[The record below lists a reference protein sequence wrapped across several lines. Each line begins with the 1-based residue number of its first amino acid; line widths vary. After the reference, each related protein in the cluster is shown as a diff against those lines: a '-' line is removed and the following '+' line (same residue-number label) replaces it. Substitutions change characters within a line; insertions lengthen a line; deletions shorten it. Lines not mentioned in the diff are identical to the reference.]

1 MRLALWNY
9 KGCLKWHKYL
19 ISSSICP
26 VGVLKMASNQEI
38 MSDLRFRRV
47 TKDPRFW
54 EMPEKDR
61 KVKIDKRFRG
71 MFHDKKFKLNYAVDI
86 RGRPINHST
95 TEDLKRF
102 YDLSDSDSDLS
113 DENNKEL
120 NQKKMEKKKPQT
132 KSKIESKNLVE
143 EKKKKTKK
151 INPKDSGNKNNLD
164 NSDTIQKMK
173 NSCKSK
179 KVDLKISPKKDGE
192 KFTPKSTKGK
202 KNIAQHNTDSCP
214 KGRLRTID
222 SSTSEIVKSP
232 KIKYSETRREIQ
244 TVVPFITARDSD
256 GCENTT
262 GKMFDKD
269 ALKEDLESASEI
281 GDEDSEDGIIGIGR
295 ASDDDDD
302 DDDDEESEDGITGIG
317 RASADD
323 DDDDNEEDDE
333 NDEEDEDDDSE
344 DNDESDSGPDLAR
357 GKGNIETSSE
367 DEEDMVDL
375 LPEESGFEHA
385 WRELDKD
392 APRGDEITRRLAV
405 CNMDWDR
412 IKAKD
417 LLALFNSFKPKGGVI
432 FSVKIYPSEFGKE
445 RMKEEQVQGPVELLS
460 IPEDAPEKDWTSREK
475 LRDYQFKRLKYYYAV
490 VDCDSPETAGK
501 LYENCDGLEFESS
514 CSFIDL
520 RFIPDDITF
529 DDEPKDVA
537 LEVDLTAYKPKYFT
551 SAAMGTSTV
560 EITWDETDH
569 ERITTL
575 NRKFKKEELLDM
587 DFQAYLAS
595 SSEDEEEIEKELQG
609 GDVVSVEEDGK
620 TKKSQKDDEEQIA
633 KYRQLLQVIQEKEK
647 KSKENDME
655 MEIKWVPGL
664 KESAEERVKK
674 KLEGKDKL
682 TPWEQFL
689 EKKKE
694 KKRLKKKQKA
704 LAEETSEDE
713 LPSDVDLN
721 DPYFA
726 EEVKKIGIK
735 EKKKSMKSAKD
746 STSPEEDAEIEK
758 QKAEMALLVMDEEE
772 ESKKHFNYNKI
783 VEHQNLSK
791 KKKKQLMKKKELIED
806 DFEVN
811 VKDARF
817 QAMYTSH
824 LFNLDPSDPNFKKT
838 KAMEKI
844 LEEKARQREQ
854 KEQELTQAIKKKE
867 SEVQKES
874 QKRSVD
880 PALSMLIKS
889 IKNKTEQ
896 FQARKKQKV
905 K

>member
-1 MRLALWNY
+1 M
-9 KGCLKWHKYL
+9 
-19 ISSSICP
+19 SS
-26 VGVLKMASNQEI
+26 KQEI
-38 MSDLRFRRV
+38 MSDQRFRRV
-47 TKDPRFW
+47 AKDPRFW

-61 KVKIDKRFRG
+61 KVKIDKRFRA
-71 MFHDKKFKLNYAVDI
+71 MFHDKKFKLNYAVDK

-113 DENNKEL
+113 DEDSKAL
-120 NQKKMEKKKPQT
+120 NPKKIKKKKPPT
-132 KSKIESKNLVE
+132 KKEIDSKNLVE
-143 EKKKKTKK
+143 EKKE
-151 INPKDSGNKNNLD
+151 KNNANKKGSENKTDFDLD
-164 NSDTIQKMK
+164 NSEGIKKMQT
-173 NSCKSK
+173 SCKSK
-179 KVDLKISPKKDGE
+179 VDSSISLKKDSKE
-192 KFTPKSTKGK
+192 FIQKSMKEK
-202 KNIAQHNTDSCP
+202 KNIVQHTTDSSR
-214 KGRLRTID
+214 KEKQRTLD

-232 KIKYSETRREIQ
+232 RIKCSKTREMQ
-244 TVVPFITARDSD
+244 SVVLPIKTTNSD
-256 GCENTT
+256 GYENSTD
-262 GKMFDKD
+262 GEMFDKD
-269 ALKEDLESASEI
+269 ALEEDSESVSEI
-281 GDEDSEDGIIGIGR
+281 GSDKESENEITGVSR
-295 ASDDDDD
+295 AS
-302 DDDDEESEDGITGIG
+302 G
-317 RASADD
+317 
-323 DDDDNEEDDE
+323 DDDNESEDDE
-333 NDEEDEDDDSE
+333 DDEEKEDEDSGDD
-344 DNDESDSGPDLAR
+344 DESDSGPDLAR

-367 DEEDMVDL
+367 DEDDVADL
-375 LPEESGFEHA
+375 FPEESGFEHA

-392 APRGDEITRRLAV
+392 APCTDEITRRLAV

-412 IKAKD
+412 LKAKD

-490 VDCDSPETAGK
+490 VDCDSPETASK
-501 LYENCDGLEFESS
+501 IYEDCDGLEFESS

-537 LEVDLTAYKPKYFT
+537 SEVDLTAYKPKYFT

-569 ERITTL
+569 ERITML

-595 SSEDEEEIEKELQG
+595 SSEDEEEIEEELQG
-609 GDVVSVEEDGK
+609 DDGVNVEDGK

-647 KSKENDME
+647 KGKENDME

-664 KESAEERVKK
+664 KESAEEMVKN

-694 KKRLKKKQKA
+694 KKRLKKKQKS
-704 LAEETSEDE
+704 LAEETSEEE
-713 LPSDVDLN
+713 LPSDVDMN

-726 EEVKKIGIK
+726 EEIKKIDI
-735 EKKKSMKSAKD
+735 KKKSVKSAKD
-746 STSPEEDAEIEK
+746 GTSPKEETEIER
-758 QKAEMALLVMDEEE
+758 QKAEMALLMMDEAEDG
-772 ESKKHFNYNKI
+772 KKHFNYNKI

-811 VKDARF
+811 VSDARF

-867 SEVQKES
+867 SEIERES
-874 QKRSVD
+874 QRKSMD

-889 IKNKTEQ
+889 IKTKTEQ

>member
-1 MRLALWNY
+1 
-9 KGCLKWHKYL
+9 
-19 ISSSICP
+19 
-26 VGVLKMASNQEI
+26 MASKQEI
-38 MSDLRFRRV
+38 MNDQRFRRV

-54 EMPEKDR
+54 EMPEKDK
-61 KVKIDKRFRG
+61 KVKIDKRFQA
-71 MFHDKKFKLNYAVDI
+71 MFHDKKFKLNYAVDK

-95 TEDLKRF
+95 TEDLKRY
-102 YDLSDSDSDLS
+102 YDLSDSDSNLS
-113 DENNKEL
+113 DEDSKAL
-120 NQKKMEKKKPQT
+120 DQKKM
-132 KSKIESKNLVE
+132 
-143 EKKKKTKK
+143 KKKKSQVKTGIDSKSLVREKGKDIKK
-151 INPKDSGNKNNLD
+151 MNQNKSENQNESYNSERIPKAKQSSKKDSKEFMQKGTKD
-164 NSDTIQKMK
+164 DKDIQHSTTCLPKGK
-173 NSCKSK
+173 LKV
-179 KVDLKISPKKDGE
+179 VDLDI
-192 KFTPKSTKGK
+192 
-202 KNIAQHNTDSCP
+202 TD
-214 KGRLRTID
+214 R
-222 SSTSEIVKSP
+222 VKSP
-232 KIKYSETRREIQ
+232 KVKSETRRKVQ
-244 TVVPFITARDSD
+244 SGYLNVVN
-256 GCENTT
+256 GYENLIE
-262 GKMFDKD
+262 GKTF
-269 ALKEDLESASEI
+269 
-281 GDEDSEDGIIGIGR
+281 DEDSLEEY
-295 ASDDDDD
+295 SESVSET
-302 DDDDEESEDGITGIG
+302 DDEESEDDIAGIG
-317 RASADD
+317 TESS
-323 DDDDNEEDDE
+323 EDDE
-333 NDEEDEDDDSE
+333 SE
-344 DNDESDSGPDLAR
+344 DGDDESDSGPDLAR

-367 DEEDMVDL
+367 DEDDDL
-375 LPEESGFEHA
+375 LLEEPGFEHA

-392 APRGDEITRRLAV
+392 APRADEITRRLAV

-412 IKAKD
+412 LKAKD
-417 LLALFNSFKPKGGVI
+417 LLALFNSFKPKGGVV

-490 VDCDSPETAGK
+490 VDCDSPETASK
-501 LYENCDGLEFESS
+501 IYEDCDGLEFESS

-537 LEVDLTAYKPKYFT
+537 SEVDLTAYKPKYFT

-569 ERITTL
+569 ERITTF

-595 SSEDEEEIEKELQG
+595 SSEDEEELQEELQG
-609 GDVVSVEEDGK
+609 NDGVSVEEDGK
-620 TKKSQKDDEEQIA
+620 AKKSQKEDEEQIT
-633 KYRQLLQVIQEKEK
+633 KYRQLLQAIQEKEK
-647 KSKENDME
+647 KGKENEME

-664 KESAEERVKK
+664 KESAEEMVKN

-694 KKRLKKKQKA
+694 KKRLKKKQKV
-704 LAEETSEDE
+704 LAKDNSEDE

-726 EEVKKIGIK
+726 EEVKKMGG
-735 EKKKSMKSAKD
+735 KKKSVESAKD
-746 STSPEEDAEIEK
+746 YPSADDESEIER
-758 QKAEMALLVMDEEE
+758 QKAEMALLMMDEEE
-772 ESKKHFNYNKI
+772 EDNKKHFNYNKI

-791 KKKKQLMKKKELIED
+791 KKKKQLIKRKELLED

-838 KAMEKI
+838 KATEKI

-854 KEQELTQAIKKKE
+854 KEKEFTQAIKNKE
-867 SEVQKES
+867 SEIQKES
-874 QKRSVD
+874 QKKSVD
-880 PALSMLIKS
+880 PSLLMLIKS
-889 IKNKTEQ
+889 IKTKTEQ

>member
-1 MRLALWNY
+1 
-9 KGCLKWHKYL
+9 
-19 ISSSICP
+19 
-26 VGVLKMASNQEI
+26 MASKQEI
-38 MSDLRFRRV
+38 MSDQRFKRV

-61 KVKIDKRFRG
+61 KIKIDKRFRA
-71 MFHDKKFKLNYAVDI
+71 MFHDKKFKLNYAVDK

-102 YDLSDSDSDLS
+102 YELSDSDSDLS
-113 DENNKEL
+113 DEDKKEL
-120 NQKKMEKKKPQT
+120 NQKKLKKKKPQT
-132 KSKIESKNLVE
+132 KNKIEPKNPVD
-143 EKKKKTKK
+143 KKKETKK
-151 INPKDSGNKNNLD
+151 TSQKDFENKSDLD
-164 NSDTIQKMK
+164 VSDMVQKIK
-173 NSCKSK
+173 NSCKSQ
-179 KVDLKISPKKDGE
+179 KVGSKISPKKNSE
-192 KFTPKSTKGK
+192 EFTQTSTKGK
-202 KNIAQHNTDSCP
+202 KKVQQTADLGP
-214 KGRLRTID
+214 KGKLKTAD
-222 SSTSEIVKSP
+222 SEIVKFP
-232 KIKYSETRREIQ
+232 NVKYSEMRRKMCS
-244 TVVPFITARDSD
+244 VSLKTARDGSSSEDLVD
-256 GCENTT
+256 GE
-262 GKMFDKD
+262 MFDKD
-269 ALKEDLESASEI
+269 DLEEDSESASEI
-281 GDEDSEDGIIGIGR
+281 DGDEKSEHEVMSSDGR
-295 ASDDDDD
+295 ST
-302 DDDDEESEDGITGIG
+302 DDEV
-317 RASADD
+317 
-323 DDDDNEEDDE
+323 
-333 NDEEDEDDDSE
+333 NDEEDEDNDSE
-344 DNDESDSGPDLAR
+344 DDDESESGPDLAR

-367 DEEDMVDL
+367 DEDDLEDL
-375 LPEESGFEHA
+375 LPGESAFEHA

-392 APRGDEITRRLAV
+392 APRADEITRRLAV

-412 IKAKD
+412 LKAKD

-460 IPEDAPEKDWTSREK
+460 IPEDASEKDWTSREK

-490 VDCDSPETAGK
+490 VDCDSPETASK
-501 LYENCDGLEFESS
+501 IYEDCDGLEFESS

-529 DDEPKDVA
+529 DDEPKDIA
-537 LEVDLTAYKPKYFT
+537 SEVDLTAYKPKYFT

-595 SSEDEEEIEKELQG
+595 SSEDEVELEEELQDDNEG
-609 GDVVSVEEDGK
+609 NVEDNGQAKK
-620 TKKSQKDDEEQIA
+620 TQKDDEEQIA
-633 KYRQLLQVIQEKEK
+633 KYKQLLQVIQEKEK
-647 KSKENDME
+647 KGKENDME

-664 KESAEERVKK
+664 KESAEEMVKN

-704 LAEETSEDE
+704 LAEEASEDE
-713 LPSDVDLN
+713 LPSDVDMN

-735 EKKKSMKSAKD
+735 KNLKSAKD
-746 STSPEEDAEIEK
+746 GTCPVEEAEVER
-758 QKAEMALLVMDEEE
+758 QKAEIALLLMDEEE
-772 ESKKHFNYNKI
+772 ENKKHFNYNKI

-791 KKKKQLMKKKELIED
+791 KKKKRLIKKKELIQD

-811 VKDARF
+811 VKDTRF

-838 KAMEKI
+838 KAMEQI

-854 KEQELTQAIKKKE
+854 KEQELQQAIKKKE
-867 SEVQKES
+867 SEIQKES
-874 QKRSVD
+874 QKKSID
-880 PALSMLIKS
+880 PALSVLIKS
-889 IKNKTEQ
+889 VKYKTEQ

>member
-1 MRLALWNY
+1 M
-9 KGCLKWHKYL
+9 
-19 ISSSICP
+19 SS
-26 VGVLKMASNQEI
+26 KQEI
-38 MSDLRFRRV
+38 MNDQRFRRV
-47 TKDPRFW
+47 AKDPRFW

-61 KVKIDKRFRG
+61 KVKIDKRFRA
-71 MFHDKKFKLNYAVDI
+71 MFHDKKFKLNYAVDK
-86 RGRPINHST
+86 RGRPVNHST

-113 DENNKEL
+113 DEDSKAS
-120 NQKKMEKKKPQT
+120 NQKKIKKKKTQT
-132 KSKIESKNLVE
+132 KKEIDSKNLVE
-143 EKKKKTKK
+143 EKKKETKK
-151 INPKDSGNKNNLD
+151 ANQKGSKNKTDLD
-164 NSDTIQKMK
+164 NSEGIKKMK
-173 NSCKSK
+173 TSCKFKIDSN
-179 KVDLKISPKKDGE
+179 ISPKKDSKE
-192 KFTPKSTKGK
+192 FTQKSAKEK
-202 KNIAQHNTDSCP
+202 KNIVQRTTDSSL
-214 KGRLRTID
+214 KEKRRTLD
-222 SSTSEIVKSP
+222 SGTSEIVKSSRT
-232 KIKYSETRREIQ
+232 KRSKTRGEMQ
-244 TVVPFITARDSD
+244 SVVPPIMTRDSD
-256 GCENTT
+256 GYENLTDVE
-262 GKMFDKD
+262 MFDKD
-269 ALKEDLESASEI
+269 ALEEDSESVSGSDEESESEI
-281 GDEDSEDGIIGIGR
+281 TGVGRASGDDDDGSEDEEEDEDEDSED
-295 ASDDDDD
+295 D
-302 DDDDEESEDGITGIG
+302 
-317 RASADD
+317 
-323 DDDDNEEDDE
+323 
-333 NDEEDEDDDSE
+333 
-344 DNDESDSGPDLAR
+344 DESDSGPDLAR

-367 DEEDMVDL
+367 DEDDTADL
-375 LPEESGFEHA
+375 FPEESGFEHA

-392 APRGDEITRRLAV
+392 APRADEITRRLAV

-412 IKAKD
+412 LKAKD

-432 FSVKIYPSEFGKE
+432 FSIKIYPSEFGKE

-501 LYENCDGLEFESS
+501 IYEDCDGLEFESS

-537 LEVDLTAYKPKYFT
+537 SEVDLTAYKPKYFT

-569 ERITTL
+569 ERITVL

-595 SSEDEEEIEKELQG
+595 SSEDEEEKQEELE
-609 GDVVSVEEDGK
+609 GDDGVNVEEDGK

-647 KSKENDME
+647 KGKENDME

-664 KESAEERVKK
+664 KESAEEMVKN

-694 KKRLKKKQKA
+694 KKRLKRKQKA
-704 LAEETSEDE
+704 LAEEASEEE

-735 EKKKSMKSAKD
+735 KKSVKSAKD
-746 STSPEEDAEIEK
+746 GTSPEEETEVER
-758 QKAEMALLVMDEEE
+758 QKAEMALLMMDEDED
-772 ESKKHFNYNKI
+772 SKKHFNYNKI

-811 VKDARF
+811 VSDARF

-867 SEVQKES
+867 SEIEKES
-874 QKRSVD
+874 QRKSID

-889 IKNKTEQ
+889 IKTKTEQ

>member
-1 MRLALWNY
+1 M
-9 KGCLKWHKYL
+9 
-19 ISSSICP
+19 SS
-26 VGVLKMASNQEI
+26 KQEI
-38 MSDLRFRRV
+38 MSDQRFRRV
-47 TKDPRFW
+47 AKDPRFW

-61 KVKIDKRFRG
+61 KVKIDKRFRA
-71 MFHDKKFKLNYAVDI
+71 MFHDKKFKLNYAVDK

-113 DENNKEL
+113 DEDSKAL
-120 NQKKMEKKKPQT
+120 NPKKIKKKKPPT
-132 KSKIESKNLVE
+132 KKEIDSKNLVE
-143 EKKKKTKK
+143 EKKE
-151 INPKDSGNKNNLD
+151 KNNANKKGSENKTDFDLD
-164 NSDTIQKMK
+164 NSEGIKKMQT
-173 NSCKSK
+173 SCKSK
-179 KVDLKISPKKDGE
+179 VDSSISLKKDSKE
-192 KFTPKSTKGK
+192 FIQKSMKEK
-202 KNIAQHNTDSCP
+202 KNIVQHTTDSSR
-214 KGRLRTID
+214 KEKQRTLD

-232 KIKYSETRREIQ
+232 RIKCSKTREMQ
-244 TVVPFITARDSD
+244 SVVLPIKTTNSD
-256 GCENTT
+256 GYENSTD
-262 GKMFDKD
+262 GEMFDKD
-269 ALKEDLESASEI
+269 ALEEDSESVSEI
-281 GDEDSEDGIIGIGR
+281 GSDKESENEITGVSR
-295 ASDDDDD
+295 AS
-302 DDDDEESEDGITGIG
+302 G
-317 RASADD
+317 
-323 DDDDNEEDDE
+323 DDDNESEDDE
-333 NDEEDEDDDSE
+333 DDEEKEDEDSGDD
-344 DNDESDSGPDLAR
+344 DESDSGPDLAR

-367 DEEDMVDL
+367 DEDDVADL
-375 LPEESGFEHA
+375 FPEESGFEHA

-392 APRGDEITRRLAV
+392 APCTDEITRRLAV

-412 IKAKD
+412 LKAKD

-490 VDCDSPETAGK
+490 VDCDSPETASK
-501 LYENCDGLEFESS
+501 IYEDCDGLEFESS

-537 LEVDLTAYKPKYFT
+537 SEVDLTAYKPKYFT

-569 ERITTL
+569 ERITML

-595 SSEDEEEIEKELQG
+595 SSEDEEEIEEELQG
-609 GDVVSVEEDGK
+609 DDGVNVEDGK

-647 KSKENDME
+647 KGKENDME

-664 KESAEERVKK
+664 KESAEEMVKN

-694 KKRLKKKQKA
+694 KKRLKKKQKS
-704 LAEETSEDE
+704 LAEETSEEE
-713 LPSDVDLN
+713 LPSDVDMN

-726 EEVKKIGIK
+726 EEIKKIDI
-735 EKKKSMKSAKD
+735 KKKSVKSAKD
-746 STSPEEDAEIEK
+746 GTSPKEETEIER
-758 QKAEMALLVMDEEE
+758 QKAEMALLMMDEAEDG
-772 ESKKHFNYNKI
+772 KKHFNYNKI

-806 DFEVN
+806 DFELECL
-811 VKDARF
+811 
-817 QAMYTSH
+817 Q
-824 LFNLDPSDPNFKKT
+824 LDFPGIECS
-838 KAMEKI
+838 I
-844 LEEKARQREQ
+844 L
-854 KEQELTQAIKKKE
+854 
-867 SEVQKES
+867 
-874 QKRSVD
+874 
-880 PALSMLIKS
+880 
-889 IKNKTEQ
+889 
-896 FQARKKQKV
+896 
-905 K
+905 

>member
-1 MRLALWNY
+1 M
-9 KGCLKWHKYL
+9 
-19 ISSSICP
+19 SS
-26 VGVLKMASNQEI
+26 KQEI
-38 MSDLRFRRV
+38 MSDQRFRRV
-47 TKDPRFW
+47 AKDPRFW

-61 KVKIDKRFRG
+61 KVKIDKRFRA
-71 MFHDKKFKLNYAVDI
+71 MFHDKKFKLNYAVDK
-86 RGRPINHST
+86 RGRPISHST

-113 DENNKEL
+113 DEDSKAL
-120 NQKKMEKKKPQT
+120 SQKKTKKKITQT
-132 KSKIESKNLVE
+132 KKEIDSKNLVE
-143 EKKKKTKK
+143 KKKETKK
-151 INPKDSGNKNNLD
+151 ANHKGSENKTDLD
-164 NSDTIQKMK
+164 NSVGIKKMK
-173 NSCKSK
+173 TSCKFKTDSN
-179 KVDLKISPKKDGE
+179 VSPKKDSKE
-192 KFTPKSTKGK
+192 FTRKSKKEK
-202 KNIAQHNTDSCP
+202 KNIVQHTTDSSLEE
-214 KGRLRTID
+214 KRRTLD
-222 SSTSEIVKSP
+222 SGTSEIVKSP
-232 KIKYSETRREIQ
+232 RIKYSKTRRKMQ
-244 TVVPFITARDSD
+244 SVVPPIMTRDSD
-256 GCENTT
+256 GYENSTD
-262 GKMFDKD
+262 GEMLDKD
-269 ALKEDLESASEI
+269 ALEEDSESISEI
-281 GDEDSEDGIIGIGR
+281 RSGEESENEITGVGRASGDDDDGSDDEDGDEDEEEDEDEDSED
-295 ASDDDDD
+295 D
-302 DDDDEESEDGITGIG
+302 
-317 RASADD
+317 
-323 DDDDNEEDDE
+323 
-333 NDEEDEDDDSE
+333 
-344 DNDESDSGPDLAR
+344 DESDSGPDLAR

-367 DEEDMVDL
+367 DEDDMADL
-375 LPEESGFEHA
+375 FPEESGFEHA

-392 APRGDEITRRLAV
+392 APRADEITRRLAV

-412 IKAKD
+412 LKAKD

-490 VDCDSPETAGK
+490 VDCDSPETASK
-501 LYENCDGLEFESS
+501 IYEDCDGLEFESS

-537 LEVDLTAYKPKYFT
+537 SEVNLTAYKPKYFT

-569 ERITTL
+569 ERITML

-595 SSEDEEEIEKELQG
+595 SSEDEEETEEELQG
-609 GDVVSVEEDGK
+609 DDGVNVEEDGK

-647 KSKENDME
+647 KGKENDME

-664 KESAEERVKK
+664 KESAEEMVKN

-694 KKRLKKKQKA
+694 KKRLKRKQKA
-704 LAEETSEDE
+704 LAEEASEEE

-726 EEVKKIGIK
+726 EEVKQIGIN
-735 EKKKSMKSAKD
+735 KKSVKSAKD
-746 STSPEEDAEIEK
+746 GTSPEEETEIER
-758 QKAEMALLVMDEEE
+758 QKAEMALLMMDEDED
-772 ESKKHFNYNKI
+772 SKKHFNYNKI

-806 DFEVN
+806 DFELLWKVSLLLSGSQIPSKSYQCGTT
-811 VKDARF
+811 V
-817 QAMYTSH
+817 TSH
-824 LFNLDPSDPNFKKT
+824 SPGSPVKFRPQPTGMKRLFQVCLSF
-838 KAMEKI
+838 EC
-844 LEEKARQREQ
+844 
-854 KEQELTQAIKKKE
+854 
-867 SEVQKES
+867 S
-874 QKRSVD
+874 QY
-880 PALSMLIKS
+880 
-889 IKNKTEQ
+889 
-896 FQARKKQKV
+896 
-905 K
+905 

>member
-1 MRLALWNY
+1 M
-9 KGCLKWHKYL
+9 
-19 ISSSICP
+19 SS
-26 VGVLKMASNQEI
+26 KQEI
-38 MSDLRFRRV
+38 MNDQRFRRV
-47 TKDPRFW
+47 AKDPRFW

-61 KVKIDKRFRG
+61 KVKIDKRFRA
-71 MFHDKKFKLNYAVDI
+71 MFHDKKFKLNYAVDK

-113 DENNKEL
+113 DEDNKAS
-120 NQKKMEKKKPQT
+120 NQKKIKKKKTQT
-132 KSKIESKNLVE
+132 KKEIDSKNLVE
-143 EKKKKTKK
+143 EKKKETKK
-151 INPKDSGNKNNLD
+151 ANQKSSKNKTDLD
-164 NSDTIQKMK
+164 NSGGIKKMK
-173 NSCKSK
+173 TSCKFKIDSN
-179 KVDLKISPKKDGE
+179 ISPKKDSKE
-192 KFTPKSTKGK
+192 FTQKSAKEK
-202 KNIAQHNTDSCP
+202 KNIVQRTTDSSL
-214 KGRLRTID
+214 KEKRRTLD
-222 SSTSEIVKSP
+222 SGTSEIVKSSRT
-232 KIKYSETRREIQ
+232 KRSKTRGKMQ
-244 TVVPFITARDSD
+244 SVVPPIMTRDSD
-256 GCENTT
+256 GFENLTDVE
-262 GKMFDKD
+262 MFDID
-269 ALKEDLESASEI
+269 ALEEDSESVSGSDEESESEI
-281 GDEDSEDGIIGIGR
+281 TGVGRASGDDDDGSEDEEDEEEDEDEDSED
-295 ASDDDDD
+295 D
-302 DDDDEESEDGITGIG
+302 
-317 RASADD
+317 
-323 DDDDNEEDDE
+323 
-333 NDEEDEDDDSE
+333 
-344 DNDESDSGPDLAR
+344 DESDSGPDLAR

-367 DEEDMVDL
+367 DEDDMADL
-375 LPEESGFEHA
+375 FPEESGFEHA

-392 APRGDEITRRLAV
+392 APRADEITRRLAV

-412 IKAKD
+412 LKAKD

-432 FSVKIYPSEFGKE
+432 FSIKIYPSEFGKE

-490 VDCDSPETAGK
+490 VDCDSPETASK
-501 LYENCDGLEFESS
+501 IYEDCDGLEFESS

-537 LEVDLTAYKPKYFT
+537 SEVDLTAYKPKYFT

-569 ERITTL
+569 ERITVL

-595 SSEDEEEIEKELQG
+595 SSEDEEEIQEELQG
-609 GDVVSVEEDGK
+609 VDGVKVEEDGK

-647 KSKENDME
+647 KGKENDME

-664 KESAEERVKK
+664 KESAEDMVKN

-694 KKRLKKKQKA
+694 KKRLKRKQKA
-704 LAEETSEDE
+704 LAEEASEEE

-735 EKKKSMKSAKD
+735 KKSVKSAKD
-746 STSPEEDAEIEK
+746 GTSPEEETEVER
-758 QKAEMALLVMDEEE
+758 QKAEMALLMMDEDED
-772 ESKKHFNYNKI
+772 SKKHFNYNKI

-791 KKKKQLMKKKELIED
+791 KKKQQLMKKKELIED

-811 VKDARF
+811 VSDARF

-844 LEEKARQREQ
+844 LEEKTRQREQ

-867 SEVQKES
+867 SEIEKES
-874 QKRSVD
+874 QRKSID

-889 IKNKTEQ
+889 IKTKT
-896 FQARKKQKV
+896 AVSSKKKAKSQITGCYLFLN
-905 K
+905 

>member
-1 MRLALWNY
+1 MRGSVCMFGFSGY
-9 KGCLKWHKYL
+9 FFSKT
-19 ISSSICP
+19 
-26 VGVLKMASNQEI
+26 LKMSSKQEI
-38 MSDLRFRRV
+38 MNDQRFRRV
-47 TKDPRFW
+47 SKDPRFW

-61 KVKIDKRFRG
+61 KVKIDKRFRA
-71 MFHDKKFKLNYAVDI
+71 MFHDKKFKLSYAVDK
-86 RGRPINHST
+86 RGRPISHST
-95 TEDLKRF
+95 TEDLKRY

-113 DENNKEL
+113 DEESKVL
-120 NQKKMEKKKPQT
+120 NQKKVKQKKKET
-132 KSKIESKNLVE
+132 GKEVNSKVLGE
-143 EKKKKTKK
+143 EKKKETKK
-151 INPKDSGNKNNLD
+151 TEQKDPINKNEFN
-164 NSDTIQKMK
+164 NSERIQNMK
-173 NSCKSK
+173 NLCKSQK
-179 KVDLKISPKKDGE
+179 IGSEISPKKDSE
-192 KFTPKSTKGK
+192 EFLENTKRK
-202 KNIAQHNTDSCP
+202 KNIIDHSADSLQ
-214 KGRLRTID
+214 KGKARTKD

-232 KIKYSETRREIQ
+232 TAACSKTKREKQSVIM
-244 TVVPFITARDSD
+244 ARADD
-256 GCENTT
+256 GE
-262 GKMFDKD
+262 MLDKD
-269 ALKEDLESASEI
+269 ALEEDSDSGSELGSDEESEDEVTSDDRTSADDDENEDNEEEE
-281 GDEDSEDGIIGIGR
+281 DEDSED
-295 ASDDDDD
+295 D
-302 DDDDEESEDGITGIG
+302 
-317 RASADD
+317 
-323 DDDDNEEDDE
+323 
-333 NDEEDEDDDSE
+333 
-344 DNDESDSGPDLAR
+344 DESDSGPDLAR
-357 GKGNIETSSE
+357 GKGNVETSSE
-367 DEEDMVDL
+367 DEDDFTDL
-375 LPEESGFEHA
+375 FPEEPGFEHA

-392 APRGDEITRRLAV
+392 APRADEITHRLAV

-412 IKAKD
+412 LKAKD
-417 LLALFNSFKPKGGVI
+417 LLALFNSFKPKGGVV

-460 IPEDAPEKDWTSREK
+460 IPEDAPEKDWASREK

-490 VDCDSPETAGK
+490 VDCDSPETASK
-501 LYENCDGLEFESS
+501 IYEDCDGLEFESS

-520 RFIPDDITF
+520 RFIPDDTTF

-537 LEVDLTAYKPKYFT
+537 SEVDLTAYKPKYFT

-595 SSEDEEEIEKELQG
+595 SSEDEEEEEEAPQG
-609 GDVVSVEEDGK
+609 FIKIDYLSYVVLIV
-620 TKKSQKDDEEQIA
+620 
-633 KYRQLLQVIQEKEK
+633 QVFI
-647 KSKENDME
+647 
-655 MEIKWVPGL
+655 VGYTHLGL
-664 KESAEERVKK
+664 KESAEEMVKN

-704 LAEETSEDE
+704 LAEEASEDE

-726 EEVKKIGIK
+726 EEVKKLGV
-735 EKKKSMKSAKD
+735 KKKSMKSTKD
-746 STSPEEDAEIEK
+746 SLSSEEEADLEK

-772 ESKKHFNYNKI
+772 DSKKHFNYDKI

-791 KKKKQLMKKKELIED
+791 KKKKQLMKKKELLED

-811 VKDARF
+811 VNDSRF

-844 LEEKARQREQ
+844 LEEKARQRER
-854 KEQELTQAIKKKE
+854 KEELLIQAVEKAEQNTGK
-867 SEVQKES
+867 SA
-874 QKRSVD
+874 QKRPID
-880 PALSMLIKS
+880 PALSLLIKS
-889 IKNKTEQ
+889 VKNKTEQ
-896 FQARKKQKV
+896 FQARKKQRV

>member
-1 MRLALWNY
+1 
-9 KGCLKWHKYL
+9 
-19 ISSSICP
+19 
-26 VGVLKMASNQEI
+26 MASKQEI
-38 MSDLRFRRV
+38 MSDQRFKRV

-61 KVKIDKRFRG
+61 KVKIDKRFRA
-71 MFHDKKFKLNYAVDI
+71 MFHDKKFKLNYAVDK
-86 RGRPINHST
+86 RGRPISHST

-113 DENNKEL
+113 GEDNKAL
-120 NQKKMEKKKPQT
+120 NQKKMKKKKPQ
-132 KSKIESKNLVE
+132 KNKIESKNLVE
-143 EKKKKTKK
+143 EKKKETKK
-151 INPKDSGNKNNLD
+151 INQKDSGNKNDLD
-164 NSDTIQKMK
+164 NSDKIQKMK
-173 NSCKSK
+173 NSCKPE
-179 KVDLKISPKKDGE
+179 KVDSKISPEKDSEFLPKSAKGE
-192 KFTPKSTKGK
+192 KRYV
-202 KNIAQHNTDSCP
+202 QLNTDSCP

-222 SSTSEIVKSP
+222 SGTSEVVKSP
-232 KIKYSETRREIQ
+232 KIKHSETRREIQ
-244 TVVPFITARDSD
+244 SVVPFVVARHSD
-256 GCENTT
+256 GYENSTG

-269 ALKEDLESASEI
+269 ALEEDLESASER
-281 GDEDSEDGIIGIGR
+281 GS
-295 ASDDDDD
+295 
-302 DDDDEESEDGITGIG
+302 DEESEDGIADFGT
-317 RASADD
+317 ASADD
-323 DDDDNEEDDE
+323 DSDESESEEEESDE
-333 NDEEDEDDDSE
+333 SEEEG
-344 DNDESDSGPDLAR
+344 ESDSGPDLAR

-367 DEEDMVDL
+367 DEEDTADL
-375 LPEESGFEHA
+375 LPEVSGFEHA

-412 IKAKD
+412 LKAKD

-432 FSVKIYPSEFGKE
+432 FSVKIYFSEFGKE
-445 RMKEEQVQGPVELLS
+445 RMKEEQARGPVELLT

-475 LRDYQFKRLKYYYAV
+475 LRDYQFKRLKYCYAV
-490 VDCDSPETAGK
+490 VDCDSPETAAK
-501 LYENCDGLEFESS
+501 LYEDCDGLEFESS
-514 CSFIDL
+514 CSFVDL

-537 LEVDLTAYKPKYFT
+537 SEVDLTAYKPKYFT

-595 SSEDEEEIEKELQG
+595 SSEDEEEIEDGLQG
-609 GDVVSVEEDGK
+609 DDEVNEEDDGK
-620 TKKSQKDDEEQIA
+620 TKKCQKDDEEQIA

-664 KESAEERVKK
+664 KESAEEMVKN

-704 LAEETSEDE
+704 LAEEASDDE

-735 EKKKSMKSAKD
+735 EKKKSMKSAKE
-746 STSPEEDAEIEK
+746 STSPEEEAEIEK
-758 QKAEMALLVMDEEE
+758 QKAEMALLMMDEEG
-772 ESKKHFNYNKI
+772 ESKKHFNYSKI

-791 KKKKQLMKKKELIED
+791 KKKKQLMKKKELLED

-867 SEVQKES
+867 SEIQKES
-874 QKRSVD
+874 QKRSID

-889 IKNKTEQ
+889 VKNKTEQ

>member
-1 MRLALWNY
+1 
-9 KGCLKWHKYL
+9 
-19 ISSSICP
+19 
-26 VGVLKMASNQEI
+26 MASQQEI
-38 MSDLRFRRV
+38 MNDQRFRRV
-47 TKDPRFW
+47 AKDPRFW

-61 KVKIDKRFRG
+61 KIKIDKRFRA
-71 MFHDKKFKLNYAVDI
+71 MFHDKKFKLNYAVDK

-95 TEDLKRF
+95 TEDLKRY

-113 DENNKEL
+113 DEDNKAL
-120 NQKKMEKKKPQT
+120 SQKEVKKKKSQT
-132 KSKIESKNLVE
+132 KSKMESKNLVV
-143 EKKKKTKK
+143 EKKKEIKKVSQKDSRIKDDLGNSDRIQEMKTVYKTKK
-151 INPKDSGNKNNLD
+151 IDS
-164 NSDTIQKMK
+164 
-173 NSCKSK
+173 
-179 KVDLKISPKKDGE
+179 KISPNKNSEECKQ
-192 KFTPKSTKGK
+192 KAKWK
-202 KNIAQHNTDSCP
+202 KNIVQHSTDLSP
-214 KGRLRTID
+214 KGKLKTDLGTSEIVEFPKAQYSETRGKMQSVVPPKLASD
-222 SSTSEIVKSP
+222 SNEKSKGGKLYEKDYLEEDLESTSEI
-232 KIKYSETRREIQ
+232 
-244 TVVPFITARDSD
+244 
-256 GCENTT
+256 GC
-262 GKMFDKD
+262 
-269 ALKEDLESASEI
+269 
-281 GDEDSEDGIIGIGR
+281 
-295 ASDDDDD
+295 
-302 DDDDEESEDGITGIG
+302 DEESEDETAGIG
-317 RASADD
+317 SDSTGDD
-323 DDDDNEEDDE
+323 DNDSDDENDDNEDESSSGNDDNDDDDN
-333 NDEEDEDDDSE
+333 DEE
-344 DNDESDSGPDLAR
+344 ESDSGPDLAR

-367 DEEDMVDL
+367 DEEDMDDY
-375 LPEESGFEHA
+375 LPQESGFEHA

-392 APRGDEITRRLAV
+392 APRADEITRRLAV

-412 IKAKD
+412 LKAKD
-417 LLALFNSFKPKGGVI
+417 LLALFNSFKPKGGVV

-445 RMKEEQVQGPVELLS
+445 RMKEEQIQGPVELLS

-490 VDCDSPETAGK
+490 VECDSPDTASK
-501 LYENCDGLEFESS
+501 IYEDCDGLEFESS

-529 DDEPKDVA
+529 DDEPKDIA
-537 LEVDLTAYKPKYFT
+537 SEVDLTAYKPKYFT

-595 SSEDEEEIEKELQG
+595 SSEDEEELELQS
-609 GDVVSVEEDGK
+609 DDEVNVEDGK

-647 KSKENDME
+647 GKENDME

-664 KESAEERVKK
+664 KENAEEMVKN
-674 KLEGKDKL
+674 KLEGKNKL

-704 LAEETSEDE
+704 LAKEASEDE

-735 EKKKSMKSAKD
+735 KKSVKSTKGG
-746 STSPEEDAEIEK
+746 TTPEEESEIER

-791 KKKKQLMKKKELIED
+791 KKKKQLMKRKELIED

-811 VKDARF
+811 VTDARF

-824 LFNLDPSDPNFKKT
+824 LFNLDPSDPSFKKT

-854 KEQELTQAIKKKE
+854 KEQEHTQAIKKME
-867 SEVQKES
+867 RENQKES
-874 QKRSVD
+874 QKRSID
-880 PALSMLIKS
+880 PALSVLIKS

-896 FQARKKQKV
+896 FQARKKQKF

>member
-1 MRLALWNY
+1 
-9 KGCLKWHKYL
+9 
-19 ISSSICP
+19 
-26 VGVLKMASNQEI
+26 MASKQEI
-38 MSDLRFRRV
+38 MSDQRFRRV

-61 KVKIDKRFRG
+61 KVKIDKRFRA
-71 MFHDKKFKLNYAVDI
+71 MFHDKKFKLNYAVDK
-86 RGRPINHST
+86 RGRPITHST
-95 TEDLKRF
+95 TEDLKRY

-113 DENNKEL
+113 DEDSEAL
-120 NQKKMEKKKPQT
+120 NQKKMKKKKLQTKTGIDSKSLVEKKKET
-132 KSKIESKNLVE
+132 EKINQKVAESKNE
-143 EKKKKTKK
+143 
-151 INPKDSGNKNNLD
+151 LD
-164 NSDTIQKMK
+164 NSEIIQKAKM
-173 NSCKSK
+173 SFKSK
-179 KVDLKISPKKDGE
+179 KLDSKISPKKDSKEFTQKGTKE
-192 KFTPKSTKGK
+192 KKEVVQHSTDYVPKGK
-202 KNIAQHNTDSCP
+202 LKIVDSDIT
-214 KGRLRTID
+214 KV
-222 SSTSEIVKSP
+222 VKSP
-232 KIKYSETRREIQ
+232 KVECSETRREVQSARIDSTAAYAAGG
-244 TVVPFITARDSD
+244 TVLDGDS
-256 GCENTT
+256 
-262 GKMFDKD
+262 
-269 ALKEDLESASEI
+269 LEEL
-281 GDEDSEDGIIGIGR
+281 SEDANEMGDDEESEDETKGVGR

-302 DDDDEESEDGITGIG
+302 DESED
-317 RASADD
+317 D
-323 DDDDNEEDDE
+323 EDE
-333 NDEEDEDDDSE
+333 NGED
-344 DNDESDSGPDLAR
+344 DESDSGPDLAR
-357 GKGNIETSSE
+357 GKGNVETSSE
-367 DEEDMVDL
+367 DEEDEDL
-375 LPEESGFEHA
+375 LPEELGFEHA

-392 APRGDEITRRLAV
+392 APRANEITHRLAV

-412 IKAKD
+412 LKAKD
-417 LLALFNSFKPKGGVI
+417 LLALFSSFKPKGGVV

-490 VDCDSPETAGK
+490 VDCDSPETASK
-501 LYENCDGLEFESS
+501 IYEDCDGLEFESS

-537 LEVDLTAYKPKYFT
+537 SEVDLTAYKPKYFT

-595 SSEDEEEIEKELQG
+595 SSEDEEKIEEELQADDG
-609 GDVVSVEEDGK
+609 INVEEDGK
-620 TKKSQKDDEEQIA
+620 TKKNQKDDEAQIA

-647 KSKENDME
+647 KGKENDME

-664 KESAEERVKK
+664 KESAEEMVKN

-694 KKRLKKKQKA
+694 KKKLKKKQKA
-704 LAEETSEDE
+704 LAKETSEDE

-726 EEVKKIGIK
+726 EEVKKMGI
-735 EKKKSMKSAKD
+735 KKKSMKSAKD
-746 STSPEEDAEIEK
+746 GTSSEEETEIES
-758 QKAEMALLVMDEEE
+758 QKAEMALLMMDEEE
-772 ESKKHFNYNKI
+772 EEGSKKHFNYNKI

-791 KKKKQLMKKKELIED
+791 KKKKQLIKKKELLED

-811 VKDARF
+811 VKDVRF

-854 KEQELTQAIKKKE
+854 KEQEFSQAIKKKE
-867 SEVQKES
+867 SEIEKES
-874 QKRSVD
+874 QKKSID
-880 PALSMLIKS
+880 PSLSMLIKS
-889 IKNKTEQ
+889 IKTKTEQ
-896 FQARKKQKV
+896 FQARKKQRV

>member
-1 MRLALWNY
+1 M
-9 KGCLKWHKYL
+9 
-19 ISSSICP
+19 SS
-26 VGVLKMASNQEI
+26 KQEI
-38 MSDLRFRRV
+38 MSDQRFKRV
-47 TKDPRFW
+47 SKDPRFW

-61 KVKIDKRFRG
+61 KVKIDKRFRA
-71 MFHDKKFKLNYAVDI
+71 MFHDKKFKLNYAVDK

-113 DENNKEL
+113 DEDNKAL
-120 NQKKMEKKKPQT
+120 NQKKMKKKTQT
-132 KSKIESKNLVE
+132 KNEIKSKNLT
-143 EKKKKTKK
+143 EKKKKETEKVSQKDSENKNDVDNSERIQQKKNICRFKK
-151 INPKDSGNKNNLD
+151 I
-164 NSDTIQKMK
+164 
-173 NSCKSK
+173 
-179 KVDLKISPKKDGE
+179 DLEISPKKDSE
-192 KFTPKSTKGK
+192 EFTHKSTQVK
-202 KNIAQHNTDSCP
+202 KNIECSADSFP
-214 KGRLRTID
+214 KGKLRTVD
-222 SSTSEIVKSP
+222 SSTSEIGKST
-232 KIKYSETRREIQ
+232 KIICSKTKREKQ
-244 TVVPFITARDSD
+244 SVPFIVASD
-256 GCENTT
+256 ND

-269 ALKEDLESASEI
+269 TLEEDSDSVSEI
-281 GDEDSEDGIIGIGR
+281 GS
-295 ASDDDDD
+295 
-302 DDDDEESEDGITGIG
+302 DEESEDEITGG
-317 RASADD
+317 GGSSADD
-323 DDDDNEEDDE
+323 DENEDDQK
-333 NDEEDEDDDSE
+333 EDEDSE
-344 DNDESDSGPDLAR
+344 EDTESDSGPDLAR
-357 GKGNIETSSE
+357 GKGNVETSSE
-367 DEEDMVDL
+367 DDDDL
-375 LPEESGFEHA
+375 ADLFPEEPGFEHA

-392 APRGDEITRRLAV
+392 APRADEITHRLAV

-412 IKAKD
+412 LKAKD

-490 VDCDSPETAGK
+490 VDCDSPETASK
-501 LYENCDGLEFESS
+501 IYEDCDGLEFESS

-537 LEVDLTAYKPKYFT
+537 SEVDLTAYKPKYFT

-595 SSEDEEEIEKELQG
+595 SSEDEDELEEEIQG
-609 GDVVSVEEDGK
+609 DDGVNVEDGK
-620 TKKSQKDDEEQIA
+620 TQKKTQKDDEEQIA

-647 KSKENDME
+647 KGKENDME

-664 KESAEERVKK
+664 KESAEEMVKN

-694 KKRLKKKQKA
+694 KKRLKKKQKVST
-704 LAEETSEDE
+704 LAEETSDDE
-713 LPSDVDLN
+713 LPPDVDLN

-726 EEVKKIGIK
+726 EEVKRLGI
-735 EKKKSMKSAKD
+735 KKKSVKSAKD
-746 STSPEEDAEIEK
+746 GTSLEEETEIER
-758 QKAEMALLVMDEEE
+758 QKAEMALLMMDEEE
-772 ESKKHFNYNKI
+772 DSKKHFNYNKI

-791 KKKKQLMKKKELIED
+791 KKKKQLMKKKELVED

-811 VKDARF
+811 VSDARF

-854 KEQELTQAIKKKE
+854 KEELTQALIKRKE
-867 SEVQKES
+867 SEFEKTS
-874 QKRSVD
+874 QKKSVD
-880 PALSMLIKS
+880 PALSMLVKS
-889 IKNKTEQ
+889 VKNKTEQ

>member
-1 MRLALWNY
+1 M
-9 KGCLKWHKYL
+9 
-19 ISSSICP
+19 SS
-26 VGVLKMASNQEI
+26 KQEI
-38 MSDLRFRRV
+38 MSDQRFKQV

-61 KVKIDKRFRG
+61 KVKIDKRFRA
-71 MFHDKKFKLNYAVDI
+71 MFHDKKFKLNYAVDK
-86 RGRPINHST
+86 RGRPITHST

-113 DENNKEL
+113 DEDNKAL
-120 NQKKMEKKKPQT
+120 NQKKIKKKKPQ
-132 KSKIESKNLVE
+132 KNEIESNLVE
-143 EKKKKTKK
+143 KKKETKK
-151 INPKDSGNKNNLD
+151 INQKDSGNKNDLD
-164 NSDTIQKMK
+164 NSDKIQKMK
-173 NSCKSK
+173 NSCKYK
-179 KVDLKISPKKDGE
+179 KVDSKISPKKDSE
-192 KFTPKSTKGK
+192 EFVPKSTKGEK
-202 KNIAQHNTDSCP
+202 SNVQHNTDLCP
-214 KGRLRTID
+214 KGSLRTVD
-222 SSTSEIVKSP
+222 SGTSEIVKSP
-232 KIKYSETRREIQ
+232 TIKYSETRREMQ
-244 TVVPFITARDSD
+244 SVVPLSVARHSD
-256 GCENTT
+256 GYENSL
-262 GKMFDKD
+262 GKKMFDKD
-269 ALKEDLESASEI
+269 VLEEDLESTSEI
-281 GDEDSEDGIIGIGR
+281 GS
-295 ASDDDDD
+295 
-302 DDDDEESEDGITGIG
+302 DEESEDGITGIG
-317 RASADD
+317 RAS
-323 DDDDNEEDDE
+323 DDDDNSDE
-333 NDEEDEDDDSE
+333 NEEDEDESDDSE
-344 DNDESDSGPDLAR
+344 DDDESDSGPDLAR

-367 DEEDMVDL
+367 DEEDMEDL
-375 LPEESGFEHA
+375 FPEESGFEHA

-392 APRGDEITRRLAV
+392 APRSDEITRRLAV

-412 IKAKD
+412 LKAKD

-432 FSVKIYPSEFGKE
+432 FSVKIYFSEFGKE

-475 LRDYQFKRLKYYYAV
+475 LRDYQFKRLKYCYAV
-490 VDCDSPETAGK
+490 VECDSPETAAK
-501 LYENCDGLEFESS
+501 LYEDCDGLEFESS
-514 CSFIDL
+514 CSFVDL

-569 ERITTL
+569 DRITTL

-595 SSEDEEEIEKELQG
+595 SSEDEEEIEDGLQG
-609 GDVVSVEEDGK
+609 DAEVNVEEDGK
-620 TKKSQKDDEEQIA
+620 TKKHQKDDEEQIA

-647 KSKENDME
+647 KRKENDME

-664 KESAEERVKK
+664 KESAEEMVKN

-704 LAEETSEDE
+704 LAEESSEDE
-713 LPSDVDLN
+713 LPSDVDMN

-726 EEVKKIGIK
+726 EEVKKI
-735 EKKKSMKSAKD
+735 EKKKSVKSATD
-746 STSPEEDAEIEK
+746 GPSPEEEAEIEK
-758 QKAEMALLVMDEEE
+758 QKAEMALLMMDEEE
-772 ESKKHFNYNKI
+772 ENKKHFNYNKI

-791 KKKKQLMKKKELIED
+791 KKKKQLIKKKELLED

-838 KAMEKI
+838 KAMDKI

-867 SEVQKES
+867 SEIQKES
-874 QKRSVD
+874 QKRSID

-889 IKNKTEQ
+889 VKNKTEQ

>member
-1 MRLALWNY
+1 M
-9 KGCLKWHKYL
+9 
-19 ISSSICP
+19 SS
-26 VGVLKMASNQEI
+26 KQEI
-38 MSDLRFRRV
+38 MNDQRFRRV
-47 TKDPRFW
+47 AKDPRFW

-61 KVKIDKRFRG
+61 KVKIDKRFRA
-71 MFHDKKFKLNYAVDI
+71 MFHDKKFKLNYAVDK

-113 DENNKEL
+113 DEDNKAS
-120 NQKKMEKKKPQT
+120 NQKKIKKKKTQT
-132 KSKIESKNLVE
+132 KKEIDSKNLVE
-143 EKKKKTKK
+143 EKKKETKK
-151 INPKDSGNKNNLD
+151 ANQKSSKNKTDLD
-164 NSDTIQKMK
+164 NSGGIKKMK
-173 NSCKSK
+173 TSCKFKIDSN
-179 KVDLKISPKKDGE
+179 ISPKKDSKE
-192 KFTPKSTKGK
+192 FTQKSAKEK
-202 KNIAQHNTDSCP
+202 KNIVQRTTDSSL
-214 KGRLRTID
+214 KEKRRTLD
-222 SSTSEIVKSP
+222 SGTSEIVKSSRT
-232 KIKYSETRREIQ
+232 KRSKTRGEMQ
-244 TVVPFITARDSD
+244 SVVPPIMTRDSD
-256 GCENTT
+256 GFENSTDVE
-262 GKMFDKD
+262 MFDID
-269 ALKEDLESASEI
+269 ALEEDSESVSGSDEESESEI
-281 GDEDSEDGIIGIGR
+281 TGVGRASGDDDDGSEDEEDEEEDEDEDSED
-295 ASDDDDD
+295 D
-302 DDDDEESEDGITGIG
+302 
-317 RASADD
+317 
-323 DDDDNEEDDE
+323 
-333 NDEEDEDDDSE
+333 
-344 DNDESDSGPDLAR
+344 DESDSGPDLAR

-367 DEEDMVDL
+367 DEDDMADL
-375 LPEESGFEHA
+375 FPEESGFEHA

-392 APRGDEITRRLAV
+392 APRADEITRRLAV

-412 IKAKD
+412 LKAKD

-432 FSVKIYPSEFGKE
+432 FSIKIYPSEFGKE

-490 VDCDSPETAGK
+490 VDCDSPETASK
-501 LYENCDGLEFESS
+501 IYEDCDGLEFESS

-537 LEVDLTAYKPKYFT
+537 SEVDLTAYKPKYFT

-569 ERITTL
+569 ERITVL

-595 SSEDEEEIEKELQG
+595 SSEDEEEIQEELQG
-609 GDVVSVEEDGK
+609 DDGVKVEEDGK

-647 KSKENDME
+647 KGKENDME

-664 KESAEERVKK
+664 KESAEDMVKN

-694 KKRLKKKQKA
+694 KKRLKRKQKA
-704 LAEETSEDE
+704 LAEEASEEE

-735 EKKKSMKSAKD
+735 KKSVKSAKD
-746 STSPEEDAEIEK
+746 GTSPEEETEVER
-758 QKAEMALLVMDEEE
+758 QKAEMALLMMDEDED
-772 ESKKHFNYNKI
+772 SKKHFNYNKI

-791 KKKKQLMKKKELIED
+791 KKKQQLMKKKELIED

-811 VKDARF
+811 VSDARF

-844 LEEKARQREQ
+844 LEEKTRQREQ

-867 SEVQKES
+867 SEIEKES
-874 QKRSVD
+874 QRKSID

-889 IKNKTEQ
+889 IKTKT
-896 FQARKKQKV
+896 AVSSKKKAKSQITGCYLFLN
-905 K
+905 

>member
-1 MRLALWNY
+1 MNSDWDLRRVVGNCAVARRALLGILFGFSGY
-9 KGCLKWHKYL
+9 FFIKT
-19 ISSSICP
+19 
-26 VGVLKMASNQEI
+26 LKMSSKQEI
-38 MSDLRFRRV
+38 MDDQRFRRV
-47 TKDPRFW
+47 SKDPRFW
-54 EMPEKDR
+54 EMPEKER
-61 KVKIDKRFRG
+61 KVKIDKRFRA
-71 MFHDKKFKLNYAVDI
+71 MFHDKKFKLNYAVDK
-86 RGRPINHST
+86 RGRPISHST

-113 DENNKEL
+113 DEESKIL
-120 NQKKMEKKKPQT
+120 SQKKAKQKKKQT
-132 KSKIESKNLVE
+132 KKEAKSIEKPIE
-143 EKKKKTKK
+143 EKKKETKK
-151 INPKDSGNKNNLD
+151 TDQKDSINKHDLNN
-164 NSDTIQKMK
+164 SERVQKMK
-173 NSCKSK
+173 NSQKPQKIDSE
-179 KVDLKISPKKDGE
+179 ISPKKDNEEFLQNKKKKRGTTDLSVE
-192 KFTPKSTKGK
+192 ALPKGK
-202 KNIAQHNTDSCP
+202 
-214 KGRLRTID
+214 LRTKD
-222 SSTSEIVKSP
+222 SSTSEMVKSSTMSSS
-232 KIKYSETRREIQ
+232 KAKREKQ
-244 TVVPFITARDSD
+244 SVVPVIMAKDNDGKMPDEDALEEDSD
-256 GCENTT
+256 
-262 GKMFDKD
+262 
-269 ALKEDLESASEI
+269 SASEL
-281 GDEDSEDGIIGIGR
+281 GS
-295 ASDDDDD
+295 
-302 DDDDEESEDGITGIG
+302 DEESEDEIISDGKT
-317 RASADD
+317 SAD
-323 DDDDNEEDDE
+323 EDE
-333 NDEEDEDDDSE
+333 SEEEDEEEEEDSE
-344 DNDESDSGPDLAR
+344 EEEEEEEEDESDSGPDLAR
-357 GKGNIETSSE
+357 GKGNVETSSE
-367 DEEDMVDL
+367 DEDDL
-375 LPEESGFEHA
+375 ADLFPEEPGFEHA

-392 APRGDEITRRLAV
+392 APRADEITRRLAV

-412 IKAKD
+412 LKAKD
-417 LLALFNSFKPKGGVI
+417 LLALFNSFKPKGGVV

-460 IPEDAPEKDWTSREK
+460 IPEDAPEKDWASREK

-490 VDCDSPETAGK
+490 AECDSPETASK
-501 LYENCDGLEFESS
+501 IYEDCDGLEFESS

-575 NRKFKKEELLDM
+575 NRKFKKDELLDM

-595 SSEDEEEIEKELQG
+595 SSEDEEE
-609 GDVVSVEEDGK
+609 VEEAPEGEEGVNIGEDGK

-647 KSKENDME
+647 KGKENDME

-664 KESAEERVKK
+664 KESAEEMVKN

-704 LAEETSEDE
+704 LAEEDSEDE
-713 LPSDVDLN
+713 LPSDVDFN

-735 EKKKSMKSAKD
+735 KKSMKSAKD
-746 STSPEEDAEIEK
+746 SASSEEETDLEK

-772 ESKKHFNYNKI
+772 DSKKHFNYDKI

-791 KKKKQLMKKKELIED
+791 KKKKQLMKKKELVED

-811 VKDARF
+811 VSDARF

-844 LEEKARQREQ
+844 LEEKARHRERKEELLIQAVERAQQDTGKPTQ
-854 KEQELTQAIKKKE
+854 KQPM
-867 SEVQKES
+867 
-874 QKRSVD
+874 D

-889 IKNKTEQ
+889 VKNKTEQ
-896 FQARKKQKV
+896 FQARKKQRV

>member
-1 MRLALWNY
+1 M
-9 KGCLKWHKYL
+9 
-19 ISSSICP
+19 SS
-26 VGVLKMASNQEI
+26 KQEI
-38 MSDLRFRRV
+38 MNDQRFRRV
-47 TKDPRFW
+47 AKDPRFW

-61 KVKIDKRFRG
+61 KVKIDKRFRA
-71 MFHDKKFKLNYAVDI
+71 MFHDKKFKLNYAVDK

-113 DENNKEL
+113 EEDSKAS
-120 NQKKMEKKKPQT
+120 NQKKIKKKKTQT
-132 KSKIESKNLVE
+132 NKEIDSKNLVE
-143 EKKKKTKK
+143 KKKKETKK
-151 INPKDSGNKNNLD
+151 ANQKGSKNKTDLD
-164 NSDTIQKMK
+164 NSERIKKMK
-173 NSCKSK
+173 TSCKF
-179 KVDLKISPKKDGE
+179 KVDSNISAKKDSKE
-192 KFTPKSTKGK
+192 FTQKSAKEK
-202 KNIAQHNTDSCP
+202 KNIVQRTTDSSL
-214 KGRLRTID
+214 KEKRRTLD
-222 SSTSEIVKSP
+222 SGTSEIVKSSRT
-232 KIKYSETRREIQ
+232 KRSKTRGEMQ
-244 TVVPFITARDSD
+244 SVVPPIMTRDSD
-256 GCENTT
+256 GYENSTDVE
-262 GKMFDKD
+262 MFDKD
-269 ALKEDLESASEI
+269 ALEEDSESVSGSDVESESEI
-281 GDEDSEDGIIGIGR
+281 TGVGRASGDDDDGSEDEEDEDEKDEDEDSED
-295 ASDDDDD
+295 D
-302 DDDDEESEDGITGIG
+302 
-317 RASADD
+317 
-323 DDDDNEEDDE
+323 
-333 NDEEDEDDDSE
+333 
-344 DNDESDSGPDLAR
+344 DESDSGPDLAR

-367 DEEDMVDL
+367 DEDDMADL
-375 LPEESGFEHA
+375 FPEESGFEHA

-392 APRGDEITRRLAV
+392 APRADEITRRLAV

-412 IKAKD
+412 LKAKD

-432 FSVKIYPSEFGKE
+432 FSIKIYPSEFGKE

-490 VDCDSPETAGK
+490 VDCDSPETASK
-501 LYENCDGLEFESS
+501 IYEDCDGLEFESS

-537 LEVDLTAYKPKYFT
+537 SEVDLTAYKPKYFT

-569 ERITTL
+569 ERITVL

-595 SSEDEEEIEKELQG
+595 SSEDEEEIEEELQG
-609 GDVVSVEEDGK
+609 DDGVDVEEDGK

-647 KSKENDME
+647 KGKENDME

-664 KESAEERVKK
+664 KESAEEMVKN

-694 KKRLKKKQKA
+694 KKRLKRKQKA
-704 LAEETSEDE
+704 LAEEASEEE

-735 EKKKSMKSAKD
+735 KKSVKSAKD
-746 STSPEEDAEIEK
+746 GTSPEEKTEVER
-758 QKAEMALLVMDEEE
+758 QKAEMALLMMDEDED
-772 ESKKHFNYNKI
+772 SKKHFNYNKI

-811 VKDARF
+811 VSDARF

-867 SEVQKES
+867 SEIEKES
-874 QKRSVD
+874 QRKSID

-889 IKNKTEQ
+889 IKTKTEQ

>member
-1 MRLALWNY
+1 M
-9 KGCLKWHKYL
+9 
-19 ISSSICP
+19 SS
-26 VGVLKMASNQEI
+26 KQEI
-38 MSDLRFRRV
+38 MDDQRFRRV
-47 TKDPRFW
+47 SKDPRFW
-54 EMPEKDR
+54 EMPEKER
-61 KVKIDKRFRG
+61 KVKIDKRFRA
-71 MFHDKKFKLNYAVDI
+71 MFHDKKFKLNYAVDK
-86 RGRPINHST
+86 RGRPISHST

-113 DENNKEL
+113 DEESKIL
-120 NQKKMEKKKPQT
+120 NQKKAKQKKKQT
-132 KSKIESKNLVE
+132 KKEAKSIEKPIE
-143 EKKKKTKK
+143 EKKKETKK
-151 INPKDSGNKNNLD
+151 TDQKDSINKHDLNN
-164 NSDTIQKMK
+164 SERVQKVK
-173 NSCKSK
+173 NSHKPQKIDSE
-179 KVDLKISPKKDGE
+179 ISPKKDNEEFLQNTKKKRGTTDLSVE
-192 KFTPKSTKGK
+192 ALPKGK
-202 KNIAQHNTDSCP
+202 
-214 KGRLRTID
+214 LRTKD
-222 SSTSEIVKSP
+222 SSTSEMVKSSTMSSS
-232 KIKYSETRREIQ
+232 KAKREKQ
-244 TVVPFITARDSD
+244 SVVPVIMAKDNDGKMPDEDALEEDSD
-256 GCENTT
+256 
-262 GKMFDKD
+262 
-269 ALKEDLESASEI
+269 SASEL
-281 GDEDSEDGIIGIGR
+281 GS
-295 ASDDDDD
+295 
-302 DDDDEESEDGITGIG
+302 DEESEDEIISDGKT
-317 RASADD
+317 SAD
-323 DDDDNEEDDE
+323 EDE
-333 NDEEDEDDDSE
+333 SEDEDEEEEEEEDSE
-344 DNDESDSGPDLAR
+344 EEEEEDESDSGPDLAR
-357 GKGNIETSSE
+357 GKGNVETSSE
-367 DEEDMVDL
+367 DEDDL
-375 LPEESGFEHA
+375 ADLFPEEPGFEHA

-392 APRGDEITRRLAV
+392 APRADEITRRLAV

-412 IKAKD
+412 LKAKD
-417 LLALFNSFKPKGGVI
+417 LLALFNSFKPKGGVV

-460 IPEDAPEKDWTSREK
+460 IPEDAPEKDWASREK

-490 VDCDSPETAGK
+490 AECDSPETASK
-501 LYENCDGLEFESS
+501 IYEDCDGLEFESS

-575 NRKFKKEELLDM
+575 NRKFKKDELLDM

-595 SSEDEEEIEKELQG
+595 SSEDEEE
-609 GDVVSVEEDGK
+609 VEEAPEGEEGVNIGEDGK

-647 KSKENDME
+647 KGKENDME

-664 KESAEERVKK
+664 KESAEEMVKN

-704 LAEETSEDE
+704 LAEEDSEDE
-713 LPSDVDLN
+713 LPSDVDFN

-735 EKKKSMKSAKD
+735 KKSMKSAKD
-746 STSPEEDAEIEK
+746 SASSEEETDLEK

-772 ESKKHFNYNKI
+772 DSKKHFNYDKI

-791 KKKKQLMKKKELIED
+791 KKKKQLMKKKELLED

-811 VKDARF
+811 VSDARF

-844 LEEKARQREQ
+844 LEEKARHRERKEELLIQAVERAQQDTGKPAQ
-854 KEQELTQAIKKKE
+854 KQPM
-867 SEVQKES
+867 
-874 QKRSVD
+874 D

-889 IKNKTEQ
+889 VKNKTEQ
-896 FQARKKQKV
+896 FQARKKQRV

>member
-1 MRLALWNY
+1 M
-9 KGCLKWHKYL
+9 
-19 ISSSICP
+19 SS
-26 VGVLKMASNQEI
+26 KQEI
-38 MSDLRFRRV
+38 MSDQRFRRV
-47 TKDPRFW
+47 AKDPRFW

-61 KVKIDKRFRG
+61 KVKIDKRFRA
-71 MFHDKKFKLNYAVDI
+71 MFHDKKFKLNYAVDK

-102 YDLSDSDSDLS
+102 YDLSDSDSNLS
-113 DENNKEL
+113 DEDSKAL
-120 NQKKMEKKKPQT
+120 NQKKTKKKKPPT
-132 KSKIESKNLVE
+132 KKEIDSKNLVE
-143 EKKKKTKK
+143 EKKEKTNANQKGSESK
-151 INPKDSGNKNNLD
+151 TDLD
-164 NSDTIQKMK
+164 NSEGIKKMQT
-173 NSCKSK
+173 SCKSK
-179 KVDLKISPKKDGE
+179 IDSSISLKKDSKE
-192 KFTPKSTKGK
+192 FIQKGMKEK
-202 KNIAQHNTDSCP
+202 KNIVQHTTDSSC
-214 KGRLRTID
+214 KEKQRTLD
-222 SSTSEIVKSP
+222 SGTSEIVKSP
-232 KIKYSETRREIQ
+232 RIKCSKTRREMQ
-244 TVVPFITARDSD
+244 SVVLPIMTRDSD
-256 GCENTT
+256 GYENSTD
-262 GKMFDKD
+262 GEMFDKD
-269 ALKEDLESASEI
+269 ALEEDSESVSEI
-281 GDEDSEDGIIGIGR
+281 GS
-295 ASDDDDD
+295 
-302 DDDDEESEDGITGIG
+302 DEESENEITGVS
-317 RASADD
+317 RALG
-323 DDDDNEEDDE
+323 DDDNGSDDDE
-333 NDEEDEDDDSE
+333 DEEENEDENSGDD
-344 DNDESDSGPDLAR
+344 DESDSGPDLAR

-367 DEEDMVDL
+367 DEDDMADL
-375 LPEESGFEHA
+375 FPEESGFEHA

-392 APRGDEITRRLAV
+392 APCADEITRRLAV

-412 IKAKD
+412 LKAKD

-445 RMKEEQVQGPVELLS
+445 RMKEEQVQGPEELLS

-490 VDCDSPETAGK
+490 VDCDSPETASK
-501 LYENCDGLEFESS
+501 IYEDCDGLEFESS

-537 LEVDLTAYKPKYFT
+537 SEVDLTAYKPKYFT

-569 ERITTL
+569 ERITML

-595 SSEDEEEIEKELQG
+595 SSEDEEEIEEELQG
-609 GDVVSVEEDGK
+609 DDGVNVEEDGK

-647 KSKENDME
+647 KGKENDME

-664 KESAEERVKK
+664 KESAEEMVKN

-704 LAEETSEDE
+704 LAEEASEEE
-713 LPSDVDLN
+713 LPSDVDMN

-726 EEVKKIGIK
+726 EEIKKIGIK
-735 EKKKSMKSAKD
+735 KKSVKSAKD
-746 STSPEEDAEIEK
+746 GTSHKEETEIER
-758 QKAEMALLVMDEEE
+758 QKAEMALLMMDEAEDG
-772 ESKKHFNYNKI
+772 KKHFNYNKI

-811 VKDARF
+811 VSDARF

-854 KEQELTQAIKKKE
+854 KEQDLTQAIKKKE
-867 SEVQKES
+867 SEIERES
-874 QKRSVD
+874 QRKFID

-889 IKNKTEQ
+889 IKTKTEQ

>member
-1 MRLALWNY
+1 M
-9 KGCLKWHKYL
+9 
-19 ISSSICP
+19 SS
-26 VGVLKMASNQEI
+26 KQEI
-38 MSDLRFRRV
+38 MNDQRFRRV
-47 TKDPRFW
+47 AKDPRFW

-61 KVKIDKRFRG
+61 KVKIDKRFRA
-71 MFHDKKFKLNYAVDI
+71 MFHDKKFKLNYAVDK

-113 DENNKEL
+113 DEDNKAS
-120 NQKKMEKKKPQT
+120 NQKKIKKKKTQT
-132 KSKIESKNLVE
+132 KKEIDSKNLVE
-143 EKKKKTKK
+143 EKKKETKK
-151 INPKDSGNKNNLD
+151 ANQKSSKNKTDLD
-164 NSDTIQKMK
+164 NSGGIKKMK
-173 NSCKSK
+173 TSCKFKIDSN
-179 KVDLKISPKKDGE
+179 ISPKKDSKE
-192 KFTPKSTKGK
+192 FTQKSAKEK
-202 KNIAQHNTDSCP
+202 KNIVQRTTDSSL
-214 KGRLRTID
+214 KEKRRTLD
-222 SSTSEIVKSP
+222 SGTSEIVKSSRT
-232 KIKYSETRREIQ
+232 KRSKTRGEMQ
-244 TVVPFITARDSD
+244 SVVPPIMTRDSD
-256 GCENTT
+256 GFENSTDVE
-262 GKMFDKD
+262 MFDID
-269 ALKEDLESASEI
+269 ALEEDSESVSGSDEESESEI
-281 GDEDSEDGIIGIGR
+281 TGVGRASGDDDDGSEDEEDEEEDEDEDSED
-295 ASDDDDD
+295 D
-302 DDDDEESEDGITGIG
+302 
-317 RASADD
+317 
-323 DDDDNEEDDE
+323 
-333 NDEEDEDDDSE
+333 
-344 DNDESDSGPDLAR
+344 DESDSGPDLAR

-367 DEEDMVDL
+367 DEDDMADL
-375 LPEESGFEHA
+375 FPEESGFEHA

-392 APRGDEITRRLAV
+392 APRADEITRRLAV

-412 IKAKD
+412 LKAKD

-432 FSVKIYPSEFGKE
+432 FSIKIYPSEFGKE

-490 VDCDSPETAGK
+490 VDCDSPETASK
-501 LYENCDGLEFESS
+501 IYEDCDGLEFESS

-537 LEVDLTAYKPKYFT
+537 SEVDLTAYKPKYFT

-569 ERITTL
+569 ERITVL

-595 SSEDEEEIEKELQG
+595 SSEDEEEIQEELQG
-609 GDVVSVEEDGK
+609 VDGVKVEEDGK

-647 KSKENDME
+647 KGKENDME

-664 KESAEERVKK
+664 KESAEDMVKN

-694 KKRLKKKQKA
+694 KKRLKRKQKA
-704 LAEETSEDE
+704 LAEEASEEE

-735 EKKKSMKSAKD
+735 KKSVKSAKD
-746 STSPEEDAEIEK
+746 GTSPEEETEVER
-758 QKAEMALLVMDEEE
+758 QKAEMALLMMDEDED
-772 ESKKHFNYNKI
+772 SKKHFNYNKI

-811 VKDARF
+811 VSDARF

-844 LEEKARQREQ
+844 LEEKTRQREQ

-867 SEVQKES
+867 SEIEKES
-874 QKRSVD
+874 QRKSID

-889 IKNKTEQ
+889 IKTKT
-896 FQARKKQKV
+896 AVSSKKKAKSQITGCYLFLN
-905 K
+905 

>member
-1 MRLALWNY
+1 M
-9 KGCLKWHKYL
+9 
-19 ISSSICP
+19 SS
-26 VGVLKMASNQEI
+26 KEEI
-38 MSDLRFRRV
+38 MNDQRFRRV
-47 TKDPRFW
+47 SKDPRFW

-61 KVKIDKRFRG
+61 KVKIDKRFRA
-71 MFHDKKFKLNYAVDI
+71 MFHDKKFKLSYAVDK

-113 DENNKEL
+113 DEESKDL
-120 NQKKMEKKKPQT
+120 NQKKVKQKKKHT
-132 KSKIESKNLVE
+132 GKEVKSKVLSE
-143 EKKKKTKK
+143 EKKKKTQK
-151 INPKDSGNKNNLD
+151 IDQKDPINKNELD
-164 NSDTIQKMK
+164 NSERIQKMK
-173 NSCKSK
+173 NSCKSQK
-179 KVDLKISPKKDGE
+179 IDSEISPKKDSE
-192 KFTPKSTKGK
+192 EFPQNKKGK
-202 KNIAQHNTDSCP
+202 KNITNHSTDSLP
-214 KGRLRTID
+214 KGKPRTKD
-222 SSTSEIVKSP
+222 SSSSEIVKSP
-232 KIKYSETRREIQ
+232 TVACSKAKKEKQSVLPSTRADEGKMLDKYALEE
-244 TVVPFITARDSD
+244 DSD
-256 GCENTT
+256 SG
-262 GKMFDKD
+262 
-269 ALKEDLESASEI
+269 SEI
-281 GDEDSEDGIIGIGR
+281 GS
-295 ASDDDDD
+295 
-302 DDDDEESEDGITGIG
+302 DEESEDEVTSDD
-317 RASADD
+317 RTSTDD
-323 DDDDNEEDDE
+323 DENEDNEEE
-333 NDEEDEDDDSE
+333 KDEDSE
-344 DNDESDSGPDLAR
+344 EEDESDSGPDLAR

-367 DEEDMVDL
+367 DEDDFTDL
-375 LPEESGFEHA
+375 FPEEPTFEHA

-392 APRGDEITRRLAV
+392 APRADEITRRLAV

-412 IKAKD
+412 LKAKD
-417 LLALFNSFKPKGGVI
+417 LLALFNSFKPKGGVV

-460 IPEDAPEKDWTSREK
+460 IPEDAPEKDWASREK

-490 VDCDSPETAGK
+490 VDCDSPETASK
-501 LYENCDGLEFESS
+501 IYEDCDGLEFESS

-520 RFIPDDITF
+520 RFIPDDTTF

-537 LEVDLTAYKPKYFT
+537 SEVDLTAYKPKYFT

-569 ERITTL
+569 DRITTL
-575 NRKFKKEELLDM
+575 NRKFKKDELLDM

-595 SSEDEEEIEKELQG
+595 SSEDEEEEEEAPQG
-609 GDVVSVEEDGK
+609 EDGVSVEDGK
-620 TKKSQKDDEEQIA
+620 TKKIQKDDEDQIA
-633 KYRQLLQVIQEKEK
+633 KYRQLLQVIKEKEK
-647 KSKENDME
+647 KGKENDME

-664 KESAEERVKK
+664 KESAEEMVKN

-694 KKRLKKKQKA
+694 KKRLKKKQKVSILIDQA
-704 LAEETSEDE
+704 LAEEASEDE

-726 EEVKKIGIK
+726 EEVKKLGI
-735 EKKKSMKSAKD
+735 KKKSTKSAKD
-746 STSPEEDAEIEK
+746 STSSEEEAELEK

-772 ESKKHFNYNKI
+772 DSKKHFNYDKI

-791 KKKKQLMKKKELIED
+791 KKKKQLMKKKELLED

-811 VKDARF
+811 VSDARF

-844 LEEKARQREQ
+844 LEEKARQRER
-854 KEQELTQAIKKKE
+854 KEELLIQAVEKAEQDAAK
-867 SEVQKES
+867 SA
-874 QKRSVD
+874 QKRPVD
-880 PALSMLIKS
+880 PALSLLIKS
-889 IKNKTEQ
+889 VKNKTEQ
-896 FQARKKQKV
+896 FQARKKQRV